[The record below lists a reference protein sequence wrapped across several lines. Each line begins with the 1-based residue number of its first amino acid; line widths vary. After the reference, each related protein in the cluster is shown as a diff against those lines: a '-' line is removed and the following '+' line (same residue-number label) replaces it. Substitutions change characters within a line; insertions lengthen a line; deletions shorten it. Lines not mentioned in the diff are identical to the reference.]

1 MKSIVCG
8 AGVVGSSIAEKLSSE
23 GLEVTVVDQS
33 TELISKINEKLDVKS
48 ILGNGSNPLILEKAG
63 ASDCDILIA
72 VTQIDEVNMVA
83 CQVAHTVFNI
93 PTKIARIRQQN
104 YLKDDLPEEYKKNVL
119 PLNAIISPEVE
130 VAKAISRRLHAPGS
144 FDMLELAGDRIKL
157 IGLKCEKSCTI
168 LNMNIK
174 EISKKFPEQ
183 LSNILLIIRKE
194 EHIVPNSETKLQEG
208 DNVYFVVETSHVKK
222 AMTAFG
228 HTEKESTNVIIVG
241 GGNIGYNLAKNIEN
255 DHKSVSAKIIELD
268 KKRSSWLASN
278 LSTTTVINGDAL
290 ESDILDEVNAS
301 LAGSFISVTDDDEVN
316 VLASLLAKRLGAN
329 ESIALIN
336 NSSYITMLN
345 NIGIDITI
353 DPKDI
358 TISTILQKI
367 RRGNIRSLYTIG
379 EGEVIE
385 AVILKSSSF
394 VNKNIK
400 EIEFPKNVKVGS
412 ILRDNNIIIPN
423 SRTEFKT
430 DDDVVFY
437 AEKNSI
443 SKLEELLAIKE

>member
-290 ESDILDEVNAS
+290 ESDILDEVNTS